1 MTGQKYRHSGT
12 LPSPPNPFPG
22 VNCSARPFGFEL
34 SSPDPI
40 SPVESSSA
48 EPTPYTAIASED
60 PVWNLLDVLAIFA
73 FAIFAL
79 IIISVLAVVL
89 AHSLPH
95 FRSAKLID
103 VAQNPLVAVP
113 AQAIAYILV
122 VAFMVQIVRLRKGNG
137 FLTSVSWNLPG
148 FQKVLVAIGSGA
160 ALALSSEI
168 FFKFTSQWVP
178 KSLPIDK
185 YFRDA
190 TSAYVLALFGMTF
203 APLVEELFFRGFLY
217 PALSK
222 RIGIGAS
229 VVLTAASFAVL
240 HQGQLAHAWIPL
252 TWLFLVGTVLTL
264 VRARTKSVALCVV
277 MHVGYNATL
286 FTLVFIGT
294 QGFQHLDQV

>member
-1 MTGQKYRHSGT
+1 M
-12 LPSPPNPFPG
+12 
-22 VNCSARPFGFEL
+22 
-34 SSPDPI
+34 
-40 SPVESSSA
+40 
-48 EPTPYTAIASED
+48 
-60 PVWNLLDVLAIFA
+60 LAIFV
-73 FAIFAL
+73 FAIFSL
-79 IIISVLAVVL
+79 VVIGGLAVGL

-95 FRSAKLID
+95 FRSTKLVD
-103 VAQNPLVAVP
+103 VAQSPLVAVP

-148 FQKVLVAIGSGA
+148 FQKVLLAIGCGA

-168 FFKFTSQWVP
+168 FFHYTSQWVP

-222 RIGIGAS
+222 RIGMGAS
-229 VVLTAASFAVL
+229 VVLTAATFAVL
-240 HQGQLAHAWIPL
+240 HQSQLAHAWIPL

-264 VRARTKSVALCVV
+264 VRSRTKSVALCVV

-294 QGFQHLDQV
+294 QGFHHLDGV